1 MRFANLISFLAV
13 ESRYLVPGMIIIA
26 TSKIAVTL
34 DNYSKKWYNMS
45 QGDEKNGQN
54 AAQCGAM
61 RGRKQLLNDEDK
73 QHIRQCIDETPDITL
88 AELRTKL
95 GLKASIQTLSRVVR
109 AMGYR
114 VKKRA
119 CRHPNRSAP
128 DVRKERRDWRGSGLE
143 KQANHL
149 VFLDES
155 SVNIDLTRRYG
166 RTIGKT
172 RVHGHAPLSTPRA
185 QTVLGSVRLNG
196 QTTHTTYT
204 GGTTGQR
211 FLEYLKDILI
221 PISDWISHC
230 HNTTPLYTA
239 HAMMDIINKY
249 F

>member
-1 MRFANLISFLAV
+1 M
-13 ESRYLVPGMIIIA
+13 
-26 TSKIAVTL
+26 K
-34 DNYSKKWYNMS
+34 
-45 QGDEKNGQN
+45 
-54 AAQCGAM
+54 
-61 RGRKQLLNDEDK
+61 GRKQLLNGEDK

-114 VKKRA
+114 VKKKSM
-119 CRHPNRSAP
+119 SAAGQ
-128 DVRKERRDWRGSGLE
+128 ERPRCAERTYRLARIRLG
-143 KQANHL
+143 KQADHL

-196 QTTHTTYT
+196 QTTHATYT
-204 GGTTGQR
+204 DGTTGQR

-221 PISDWISHC
+221 PISDWISRC
-230 HNTTPLYTA
+230 HNATPFTYS
-239 HAMMDIINKY
+239 INDNEHNKQI
-249 F
+249 FLARRL

>member
-1 MRFANLISFLAV
+1 M
-13 ESRYLVPGMIIIA
+13 
-26 TSKIAVTL
+26 
-34 DNYSKKWYNMS
+34 
-45 QGDEKNGQN
+45 
-54 AAQCGAM
+54 CG
-61 RGRKQLLNDEDK
+61 RNV
-73 QHIRQCIDETPDITL
+73 
-88 AELRTKL
+88 
-95 GLKASIQTLSRVVR
+95 QTG
-109 AMGYR
+109 ADPAW
-114 VKKRA
+114 K
-119 CRHPNRSAP
+119 
-128 DVRKERRDWRGSGLE
+128 
-143 KQANHL
+143 KQADHL

-230 HNTTPLYTA
+230 HNAAPLYTA
-239 HAMMDIINKY
+239 QAMMDIINKY
-249 F
+249 FR